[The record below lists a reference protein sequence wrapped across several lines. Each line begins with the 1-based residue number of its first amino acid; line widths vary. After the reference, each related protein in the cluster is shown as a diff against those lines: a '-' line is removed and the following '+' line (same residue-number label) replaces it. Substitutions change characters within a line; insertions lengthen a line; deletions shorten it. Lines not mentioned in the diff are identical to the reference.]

1 MTKLETKLVLDG
13 NGSYLG
19 MEKGCFVLKDKRG
32 EVNRYPL
39 FEQEIDEVI
48 LKSGNSISTGAL
60 ASFGFWDIDVLVM
73 TSKGRPVAMLKSLDS
88 DNYVLT
94 RVAQYKAYLDERA
107 YGIAKNIV
115 KAKME
120 GQNIILQKHG
130 FEPHSS
136 EYIEKIDKITG
147 KNLEGFQRSINGVE
161 GNFSQRYLGKM
172 FSLIPENIRPEKR
185 AGFMA
190 YDGTNNVFNLAYE
203 MLGWKVH
210 KALLKAHLE
219 PYLGFL
225 HTSVQASTM
234 SLVCDFQE
242 IYRAYV
248 DDFVIGYLQNVKK
261 RDFIT
266 KTEIANKRRRSKR
279 EYLNDSDTREFMRGL
294 NGFFET
300 RVEVK
305 RIRNGEHQT
314 LETLINEEALLFA
327 KYLRGENK
335 NWVPRVTL
343 HN

>member
-19 MEKGCFVLKDKRG
+19 MEKGCFVLKDKKG

-73 TSKGRPVAMLKSLDS
+73 TSRGRPVAMLKSLDS

-94 RVAQYKAYLDERA
+94 RVAQYKAYLDERV
-107 YGIAKNIV
+107 YEIAKSIV
-115 KAKME
+115 KAKLE
-120 GQNIILQKHG
+120 SQNIILRKHG
-130 FEPHSS
+130 FEPHSL
-136 EYIEKIDKITG
+136 EYGEKIDNTSG
-147 KNLEGFQRSINGVE
+147 KSLESFQRSINGIE
-161 GNFSQRYLGKM
+161 GNFSQRYLEKM

-185 AGFMA
+185 ESFMA

-225 HTSVQASTM
+225 HTSAQGGTM

-248 DDFVIGYLQNVKK
+248 DDFVVDYLQNVKR

-266 KTEIANKRRRSKR
+266 KTEISNKRRRGKR
-279 EYLNDSDTREFMRGL
+279 EYLSDSETKEFMQGL
-294 NGFFET
+294 NNFFESMI
-300 RVEVK
+300 EVK

-314 LETLINEEALLFA
+314 IETLINEECLLFA
-327 KYLRGENK
+327 KYLRDEIKIWN
-335 NWVPRVTL
+335 PRQ
-343 HN
+343 